1 MATAEMGATLRETV
15 YFEGVGLHTGEICR
29 IAVHPVSDRRTPCA
43 ITIRKGAQRFPARW
57 DYVVDTTRATVL
69 GNGATCISTVEHLMA
84 ALWITGITHCE
95 IELLQ
100 GNEIPILDGSA
111 LPFVEALEGVK
122 AGDPP
127 SPRPSPPLLRGE
139 KEMGSALTPSPPPTE
154 WERGQPISPSPAL
167 RERGTKG
174 VRASLLASS
183 LSLTKGERGA
193 DALTPSP
200 PPTAWERGACFPLS
214 RLAGEGDKGGEG
226 TFFQARQADRYL
238 GLAFGGDALFGYI
251 DFPAPLGVQAGAFPL
266 AAAAEQIAPA
276 RTFGFLRE
284 VEALRQQGLAL
295 GGALENALVIDET
308 GYHNPARFED
318 EPLRHK
324 LLDVLGDLYLC
335 GARLTGFTLVA
346 IKPGHALNVQLARQ
360 VAQALF
366 TED

>member
-1 MATAEMGATLRETV
+1 MATAEIGATLRETV
-15 YFEGVGLHTGEICR
+15 YFEGVGLHTGEVCR

-43 ITIRKGAQRFPARW
+43 ITIRKGAQWFPARW
-57 DYVVDTTRATVL
+57 NYVVDTTRATVL
-69 GNGATCISTVEHLMA
+69 GNGATRISTVEHLMA

-95 IELLQ
+95 IELLR
-100 GNEIPILDGSA
+100 GSEIPILDGSA
-111 LPFVEALEGVK
+111 LPFVEALERVK

-139 KEMGSALTPSPPPTE
+139 
-154 WERGQPISPSPAL
+154 RG
-167 RERGTKG
+167 
-174 VRASLLASS
+174 V
-183 LSLTKGERGA
+183 
-193 DALTPSP
+193 DALTPS
-200 PPTAWERGACFPLS
+200 LS
-214 RLAGEGDKGGEG
+214 LTEGEGCAAPDMRQPLWSAEAQLQPSAEASLPHSIPLREG
-226 TFFQARQADRYL
+226 SQTSAVPPACRGNLKEGVMIEARQADRYL
-238 GLAFGGDALFGYI
+238 GLVFGGDALFGYI

-284 VEALRQQGLAL
+284 VEVLRQQGLAL

-360 VAQALF
+360 VAQTLCV
-366 TED
+366 ED

>member
-15 YFEGVGLHTGEICR
+15 YFEGVGLHTGEVCR
-29 IAVHPVSDRRTPCA
+29 IAVHPVSDRHTPCA

-57 DYVVDTTRATVL
+57 DYVVDARRATVL

-95 IELLQ
+95 IELLR
-100 GNEIPILDGSA
+100 GSEIPILDGSA
-111 LPFVEALEGVK
+111 LPFVEALERVK

-139 KEMGSALTPSPPPTE
+139 
-154 WERGQPISPSPAL
+154 RG
-167 RERGTKG
+167 
-174 VRASLLASS
+174 V
-183 LSLTKGERGA
+183 
-193 DALTPSP
+193 DALTPS
-200 PPTAWERGACFPLS
+200 LS
-214 RLAGEGDKGGEG
+214 LTEGEGCAAPDMRQPLWSAEAQLQPSAEASLPHSIPLREG
-226 TFFQARQADRYL
+226 SQTSAVPPACRGNLKEGVMIEARQADRYL

>member
-1 MATAEMGATLRETV
+1 M
-15 YFEGVGLHTGEICR
+15 
-29 IAVHPVSDRRTPCA
+29 
-43 ITIRKGAQRFPARW
+43 
-57 DYVVDTTRATVL
+57 
-69 GNGATCISTVEHLMA
+69 
-84 ALWITGITHCE
+84 
-95 IELLQ
+95 IE
-100 GNEIPILDGSA
+100 
-111 LPFVEALEGVK
+111 
-122 AGDPP
+122 
-127 SPRPSPPLLRGE
+127 
-139 KEMGSALTPSPPPTE
+139 
-154 WERGQPISPSPAL
+154 
-167 RERGTKG
+167 
-174 VRASLLASS
+174 
-183 LSLTKGERGA
+183 
-193 DALTPSP
+193 
-200 PPTAWERGACFPLS
+200 
-214 RLAGEGDKGGEG
+214 
-226 TFFQARQADRYL
+226 ARQADRYL

-284 VEALRQQGLAL
+284 VEALLQQGLAL

>member
-1 MATAEMGATLRETV
+1 MATAEIGATLRETV
-15 YFEGVGLHTGEICR
+15 YFEGVGLHTGEVCR
-29 IAVHPVSDRRTPCA
+29 IAVHPVLDRHTPCA

-57 DYVVDTTRATVL
+57 DYVVDATRATVL

-95 IELLQ
+95 IELLR

-111 LPFVEALEGVK
+111 LPFVEVLERVK
-122 AGDPP
+122 AGDL
-127 SPRPSPPLLRGE
+127 PSPPLLRGE
-139 KEMGSALTPSPPPTE
+139 REVGSALTPSPSPTE
-154 WERGQPISPSPAL
+154 
-167 RERGTKG
+167 
-174 VRASLLASS
+174 
-183 LSLTKGERGA
+183 GERGA

-200 PPTAWERGACFPLS
+200 SPTK
-214 RLAGEGDKGGEG
+214 GEGCAAPNTRQPLWSAEASLPHSIQPREG
-226 TFFQARQADRYL
+226 NPTGAVPPACRGNLKEGVMIEARQADRYL

>member
-1 MATAEMGATLRETV
+1 MATAEIGATLRETV
-15 YFEGVGLHTGEICR
+15 YFEGVGLHTGEVCR

-43 ITIRKGAQRFPARW
+43 ITIRKGAQWFPARW
-57 DYVVDTTRATVL
+57 NYVVDTTRATVL

-95 IELLQ
+95 IELLR

-122 AGDPP
+122 AGNPP
-127 SPRPSPPLLRGE
+127 PPRLSPPLLRGE
-139 KEMGSALTPSPPPTE
+139 REAGSALTPSP
-154 WERGQPISPSPAL
+154 S
-167 RERGTKG
+167 
-174 VRASLLASS
+174 
-183 LSLTKGERGA
+183 
-193 DALTPSP
+193 
-200 PPTAWERGACFPLS
+200 PTAWERGVGFPLS

>member
-1 MATAEMGATLRETV
+1 MATAESCATVRETV
-15 YFEGVGLHTGEICR
+15 SFEGVGLHTGETCR
-29 IAVHPVSDRRTPCA
+29 VAIHPVAAANAPCA
-43 ITIRKGAQRFPARW
+43 ITIRKGASVFPARW
-57 DYVVDTTRATVL
+57 DFVVDTTRATVL
-69 GNGATCISTVEHLMA
+69 GDGATRISTVEHLMA

-95 IELLQ
+95 IEVLQ

-111 LPFVEALEGVK
+111 LPFVQALGAVKIVMEKLPPSLRFPPLREGNQPNAVPPAGRGNLKEGVMI
-122 AGDPP
+122 
-127 SPRPSPPLLRGE
+127 E
-139 KEMGSALTPSPPPTE
+139 
-154 WERGQPISPSPAL
+154 
-167 RERGTKG
+167 
-174 VRASLLASS
+174 
-183 LSLTKGERGA
+183 
-193 DALTPSP
+193 
-200 PPTAWERGACFPLS
+200 
-214 RLAGEGDKGGEG
+214 
-226 TFFQARQADRYL
+226 ARCADRYL
-238 GLAFGGDALFGYI
+238 GLSFGGGVLFGYI

-295 GGALENALVIDET
+295 GGALDNALLIDET

-360 VAQALF
+360 VAQAILA
-366 TED
+366 ED

>member
-1 MATAEMGATLRETV
+1 MATAEIGATLRETV
-15 YFEGVGLHTGEICR
+15 HFEGVGLHTGEVCR
-29 IAVHPVSDRRTPCA
+29 IAVHPVLDRHTPCA

-57 DYVVDTTRATVL
+57 DYVVDATRATVL

-95 IELLQ
+95 IELLR

-122 AGDPP
+122 AGNPP
-127 SPRPSPPLLRGE
+127 SPRLSPPLLRGE
-139 KEMGSALTPSPPPTE
+139 REVGSALTPSPSPTE
-154 WERGQPISPSPAL
+154 
-167 RERGTKG
+167 
-174 VRASLLASS
+174 
-183 LSLTKGERGA
+183 GERGA

-200 PPTAWERGACFPLS
+200 SPTK
-214 RLAGEGDKGGEG
+214 GEGCAAPNTRQPLWSAEASLPHSIQPREG
-226 TFFQARQADRYL
+226 NPTGAVPPASRGNLKEGVMIEARQADRYL